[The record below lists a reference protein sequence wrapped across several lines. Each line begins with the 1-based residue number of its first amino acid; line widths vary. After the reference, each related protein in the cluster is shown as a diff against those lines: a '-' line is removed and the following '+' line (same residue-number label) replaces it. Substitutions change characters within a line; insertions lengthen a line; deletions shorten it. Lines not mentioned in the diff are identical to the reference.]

1 MSIQPVLISLVI
13 PVYNEAAHIRHSV
26 ATIREVLCAAAID
39 HEIILIDDGSR
50 DETWREIKVLAHEI
64 DAVHSL
70 RLSRNFG
77 KEAALCAG
85 LEAAQGRACIVM
97 DSDLQ
102 HPPSLIPEMVRLW
115 REENWDIV
123 DGVKSTRGQ
132 EALGYKLGAKLFYYL
147 FHKLTGFDLRG
158 ASDFKLLDARALDA
172 WREMRERDTFFR
184 GMAAWVGFRRISL
197 PFEVA
202 ARVEGQTKWSP
213 IKLGRLFLSAITAF
227 SSMPLQIITVLGA
240 IFFMC
245 SVLLGIETLYMKFQ
259 GDAYSGFT
267 TVILLQL
274 LIGSALMFSL
284 GLIGTYIARIYD
296 EVKGRP
302 RFLVSERAG
311 YTEELKQS

>member
-1 MSIQPVLISLVI
+1 MPLISLVI
-13 PVYNEAAHIRHSV
+13 PVYNEAGHIRHSID
-26 ATIREVLCAAAID
+26 TIRGVLTSANLE

-50 DETWREIKVLAHEI
+50 DETWREIKALANEFSALH
-64 DAVHSL
+64 AL

-85 LEAAQGRACIVM
+85 LEAVRGRACVVM
-97 DSDLQ
+97 DADLQ

-115 REENWDIV
+115 REEGWDIV
-123 DGVKSTRGQ
+123 DGVKSSRGQ
-132 EALGYKLGAKLFYYL
+132 EGWGYKLGAKSFYYL

-158 ASDFKLLDARALDA
+158 ASDFKLLDACALDA
-172 WREMRERDTFFR
+172 WRAMRERDTFFR
-184 GMAAWVGFRRISL
+184 GMAAWVGFRRASL

-240 IFFMC
+240 IFFMG
-245 SVLLGIETLYMKFQ
+245 SVVLGIETLYMKFQ

-274 LIGSALMFSL
+274 IIGSALMFSL

-311 YTEELKQS
+311 YQEQSE